1 METAFLKKKKKK
13 KRSRVNHL
21 EFGELSQRLRRYKDY
36 PVEFCLDVFGV
47 NLDTWQKTA
56 MKAMASNQKVAI
68 AGCTG
73 VGKDFL
79 AANLIWWFLATH
91 RYPKVICTAVKEETL
106 RDNLWAE
113 LSMLQRKSPLI
124 QKLFTFGLKKI
135 AATGAE
141 EEWFAVARTTSKR
154 YSSGGGN
161 AQAEGLAGKYAEDTL
176 AVVDEASGV
185 DDTNFDAL
193 EGSAN
198 TPRRKMLIIGN
209 PLRRTGRFAQIF
221 LDPRFGGDWYT
232 QNVSYLDSVR
242 TSGTPE
248 VRAIREKWIEM
259 YGKNS
264 AYVQARVFGQFPS
277 TSTDDTI
284 FTREEIQVASEREVD
299 QDLDAPICIG
309 IDVARFGIDETVY
322 VARRGMK
329 MIEMI
334 CESRT
339 DGPQVVGQAISI
351 ATKLCQKGEDPKK
364 VVEFRID
371 ETGLGGSGVVDPLR
385 EQGWQVAGVHNGSRS
400 TMPDDYS
407 NLGAELWME
416 DAKSAILSCEM
427 IKDEILANQLETRQ
441 YKFTGKSRQRRLYT
455 KDEMRRSGM
464 GSPDRADAFVL
475 AFADSAKLG
484 IGEAEL
490 RNTITFM

>member
-1 METAFLKKKKKK
+1 MGPSEADELY
-13 KRSRVNHL
+13 KRL
-21 EFGELSQRLRRYKDY
+21 ERYKEY
-36 PVEFCLDVFGV
+36 PVEFCLDVFNV
-47 NLDTWQKTA
+47 KLDKWQQQA
-56 MKAMASNQKVAI
+56 MKAMATNQKVAI

-91 RYPKVICTAVKEETL
+91 KYPKVICTAVKEETL

-161 AQAEGLAGKYAEDTL
+161 AQAEGLAGKYADDTL

-221 LDPRFGGDWYT
+221 LDPRFGNDWYT
-232 QNVSYLDSVR
+232 QNVSYLDSIR

-284 FTREEIQVASEREVD
+284 FTREELQMAADR
-299 QDLDAPICIG
+299 DLPYDPDAPVCIG

-322 VARRGMK
+322 VARRGLK
-329 MIEMI
+329 MLDML

-339 DGPQVVGQAISI
+339 DGPQVVGQAISL
-351 ATKLCQKGEDPKK
+351 ASKFCKDGEDPKQ

-371 ETGLGGSGVVDPLR
+371 ETGLGG
-385 EQGWQVAGVHNGSRS
+385 AG
-400 TMPDDYS
+400 
-407 NLGAELWME
+407 
-416 DAKSAILSCEM
+416 
-427 IKDEILANQLETRQ
+427 
-441 YKFTGKSRQRRLYT
+441 
-455 KDEMRRSGM
+455 
-464 GSPDRADAFVL
+464 
-475 AFADSAKLG
+475 
-484 IGEAEL
+484 
-490 RNTITFM
+490 